1 MHFLNKEN
9 DIFWPWLLLSF
20 SFLFFFHEIKKRL
33 VIMFTL
39 DRFGIRVT
47 IDQASDLS
55 FGFFKS
61 SADIEIEK
69 FAKDGVAEY
78 FDD

>member
-1 MHFLNKEN
+1 M
-9 DIFWPWLLLSF
+9 IFPGVDF
-20 SFLFFFHEIKKRL
+20 CFLFLFSLFSFHEIKKHL
-33 VIMFTL
+33 IIMSTL

-47 IDQASDLS
+47 IDQAFDLS

-61 SADIEIEK
+61 SAGIEIEK

>member
-1 MHFLNKEN
+1 MIFPGVDFCFL
-9 DIFWPWLLLSF
+9 FLFSF
-20 SFLFFFHEIKKRL
+20 SFHEIKKYL

-47 IDQASDLS
+47 IDQAFDLS

-61 SADIEIEK
+61 SAGTEIEK

>member
-1 MHFLNKEN
+1 MTFAFFFFSL
-9 DIFWPWLLLSF
+9 F
-20 SFLFFFHEIKKRL
+20 SFDEIKKHL
-33 VIMFTL
+33 VIMSML
-39 DRFGIRVT
+39 DRFGIRLT
-47 IDQASDLS
+47 IDQTFDLS

-61 SADIEIEK
+61 SAGIEIEK